1 MYDKIN
7 YMSKVSKIDKNIK
20 YKFSK
25 EEKKDIASLKMR
37 QMKNLA
43 AP

>member
-25 EEKKDIASLKMR
+25 EEKKDIASLKMQ